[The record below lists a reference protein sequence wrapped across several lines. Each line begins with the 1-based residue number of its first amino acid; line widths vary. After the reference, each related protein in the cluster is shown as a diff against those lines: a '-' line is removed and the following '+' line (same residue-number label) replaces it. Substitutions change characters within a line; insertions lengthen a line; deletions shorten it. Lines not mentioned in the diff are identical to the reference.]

1 MITRLLT
8 SRPSSMVYFGKPF
21 CDRRLECLPFQGN
34 VYSGRMLYQQ
44 RLRGCQV
51 SFRAAHTTRTRQRTY
66 SVIRFLEVFSDT
78 GGMFYSR
85 LIWYHSRTHEGQL
98 FPRLPLGRVEVW
110 NYPLD
115 RRKDG
120 MACKEFI
127 LNYRELYVTV
137 DLIAA
142 KYFYSIFA
150 GTNYRTEEFCQFPV
164 QYKS

>member
-1 MITRLLT
+1 MYIL
-8 SRPSSMVYFGKPF
+8 V
-21 CDRRLECLPFQGN
+21 ECYINKGSGVVKFRFELSTLPEHAKEPT
-34 VYSGRMLYQQ
+34 L
-44 RLRGCQV
+44 
-51 SFRAAHTTRTRQRTY
+51 
-66 SVIRFLEVFSDT
+66 VIRFLEVFSDT

-120 MACKEFI
+120 TACKEFI

-137 DLIAA
+137 DHIAA
-142 KYFYSIFA
+142 KYFYSIFT